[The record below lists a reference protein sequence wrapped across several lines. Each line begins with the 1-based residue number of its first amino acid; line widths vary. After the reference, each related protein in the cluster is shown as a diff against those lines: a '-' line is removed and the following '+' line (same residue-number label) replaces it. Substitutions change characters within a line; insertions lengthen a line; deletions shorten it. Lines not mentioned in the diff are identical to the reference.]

1 MSAMDSDTDSGFY
14 TDADDPLQPPA
25 CVKKR
30 AAAEE
35 EEENDEPEP
44 KRVSLTPGELQ
55 LLNEVAALIDAGGRG
70 ELPAVSM
77 LRFPL

>member
-14 TDADDPLQPPA
+14 TDDPLLPPA

-35 EEENDEPEP
+35 EENDEPKP

-77 LRFPL
+77 LRFPI